1 MSPRL
6 EPYADLSKNILL
18 FSQALRE
25 KKVKVTTDNVLDTLK
40 GTSFINIQRKDD
52 FHTLLKS
59 NLVSHRDE
67 VALFDEL
74 FQQFWSFE
82 ERMNPSL
89 KNRVEEKSN
98 PSEERESPAPPELQ
112 KNAASLLK
120 DWAEEEGED
129 QGKEAKEVPAYS
141 PEEVLGRKDF
151 GQIEAE
157 DLGKVRE
164 FVSALSRRLALSL
177 SRRWKQ
183 GKTGDQVDFRRT
195 LRQSLRYGGD
205 LVELRM
211 KEPKPRPPRLIL
223 VCDVSGSMDMYTQFF
238 LLFAYGLQ
246 NHYPHCETFV
256 YSTRLSHISSFLRRK
271 AFHET
276 IQLLTKRVADWSG
289 GTQIGAAL
297 HHLHHN
303 HTDLFVSRRTV
314 VLIFSDGWDR
324 GDTQLLDSEMKQ
336 LKRQVKRLIWLNPL
350 LGSPAYQP
358 LCRGMATA
366 LPYLDHFL
374 PCHNIASLKHLSH
387 LLLRI

>member
-1 MSPRL
+1 VR
-6 EPYADLSKNILL
+6 EFVKPYADLSKNILL

-25 KKVKVTTDNVLDTLK
+25 KKVRVTTDNVLDALR

-67 VALFDEL
+67 VALFDQL
-74 FQQFWSFE
+74 FERFWSFK

-89 KNRVEEKSN
+89 KNMAEKKSK
-98 PSEERESPAPPELQ
+98 PSEDRESPDPSELQ

-120 DWAEEEGED
+120 DWAEEGEED
-129 QGKEAKEVPAYS
+129 QGTESKKVPAYS
-141 PEEVLGRKDF
+141 HEEVLGRKDF

-164 FVSALSRRLALSL
+164 FVSALSRKLALSL

-183 GKTGDQVDFRRT
+183 GKAGDQLDFRRT
-195 LRQSLRYGGD
+195 LRQSLKYGGD

-211 KEPKPRPPRLIL
+211 KEPKPRPLQLIL

-238 LLFAYGLQ
+238 LLFVYGLQ

-256 YSTRLSHISSFLRRK
+256 YSTRLSHISSLLRRK
-271 AFHET
+271 AFNQS
-276 IQLLTKRVADWSG
+276 IQLLSERVADWSG
-289 GTQIGAAL
+289 GTNIGAAL

-303 HTDLFVSRRTV
+303 HADLFVSRRTV

-324 GDTQLLDSEMKQ
+324 GDT
-336 LKRQVKRLIWLNPL
+336 
-350 LGSPAYQP
+350 
-358 LCRGMATA
+358 
-366 LPYLDHFL
+366 
-374 PCHNIASLKHLSH
+374 
-387 LLLRI
+387 

>member
-6 EPYADLSKNILL
+6 KHYSDLSKNILL

-25 KKVKVTTDNVLDTLK
+25 KKVGVTTDNVLDALR

-59 NLVSHRDE
+59 NLVSYRNE
-67 VALFDEL
+67 VAIFNEL
-74 FQQFWSFE
+74 FEQFWSFE

-89 KNRVEEKSN
+89 KDMAKKKSK
-98 PSEERESPAPPELQ
+98 PSEDPESPDPSELQ
-112 KNAASLLK
+112 KKAASLLK
-120 DWAEEEGED
+120 DWAKEGEEN
-129 QGKEAKEVPAYS
+129 QGRDVKEVPAYS
-141 PEEVLGRKDF
+141 PEEVLGQKDF

-164 FVSALSRRLALSL
+164 FVSALSRKLALSL

-183 GKTGDQVDFRRT
+183 GKAGDRLDFRRT
-195 LRQSLRYGGD
+195 LRQSLKYGGD

-211 KEPKPRPPRLIL
+211 KEPKPRPLQLIL

-238 LLFAYGLQ
+238 LLFVYGLQ

-256 YSTRLSHISSFLRRK
+256 YSTRLSHISSLLRRK
-271 AFHET
+271 AFNEA
-276 IQLLTKRVADWSG
+276 IRLISERVADWSG
-289 GTQIGAAL
+289 GTHIGAAL

-303 HTDLFVSRRTV
+303 HADLFVSRRTV

-324 GDTQLLDSEMKQ
+324 GDTQLLDSEMKH

-350 LGSPAYQP
+350 LGSHKYQP
-358 LCRGMATA
+358 LCKGMATA

-374 PCHNIASLKHLSH
+374 PCHNIASLKKLCHQILE
-387 LLLRI
+387 I

>member
-6 EPYADLSKNILL
+6 EHYSDLSKNILL
-18 FSQALRE
+18 FSQTLRE
-25 KKVKVTTDNVLDTLK
+25 KKVRVSTDNVLDTLR
-40 GTSFINIQRKDD
+40 GISFINIQRKDD
-52 FHTLLKS
+52 FYTLLKS

-82 ERMNPSL
+82 ERMSPSL
-89 KNRVEEKSN
+89 KNMAEKKSK

-120 DWAEEEGED
+120 EWTEVGEED
-129 QGKEAKEVPAYS
+129 QGEEAKDVPAYS

-157 DLGKVRE
+157 DLGKVKE
-164 FVSALSRRLALSL
+164 FVAALSRKLALSL
-177 SRRWKQ
+177 SRRWKR
-183 GKTGDQVDFRRT
+183 GKTGDQLDFRRT
-195 LRQSLRYGGD
+195 LRQSLKYGGD
-205 LVELRM
+205 LIELRM
-211 KEPKPRPPRLIL
+211 KESKPRPLRLIL

-238 LLFAYGLQ
+238 LLFVYGLQ

-256 YSTRLSHISSFLRRK
+256 YSTRLSHISSLLKKK

-276 IQLLTKRVADWSG
+276 IHLLSERVADWSG
-289 GTQIGAAL
+289 GTDIGAAL

-303 HTDLFVSRRTV
+303 HADLFLSRRTV

-336 LKRQVKRLIWLNPL
+336 LKRRVKRLIWLNPL

-358 LCRGMATA
+358 LCKGMATA

-374 PCHNIASLKHLSH
+374 PCHTIASLKHLSH
-387 LLLRI
+387 LLVRI